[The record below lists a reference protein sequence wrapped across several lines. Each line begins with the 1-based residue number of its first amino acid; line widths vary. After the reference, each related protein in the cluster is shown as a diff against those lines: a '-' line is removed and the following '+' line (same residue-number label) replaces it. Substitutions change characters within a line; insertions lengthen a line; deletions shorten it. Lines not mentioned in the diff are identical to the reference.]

1 MLRHRPAA
9 KICPRYS
16 MGTNSIPMASER
28 LRSSN
33 GGRSAGR
40 GTAPTSEDFGAEQG
54 RAEEGTGRCQLSVP
68 KAGFGPSKSVNY
80 H

>member
-9 KICPRYS
+9 KICPQYS
-16 MGTNSIPMASER
+16 MGKNSIPIASER
-28 LRSSN
+28 LRGSN

-54 RAEEGTGRCQLSVP
+54 RAE
-68 KAGFGPSKSVNY
+68 
-80 H
+80 